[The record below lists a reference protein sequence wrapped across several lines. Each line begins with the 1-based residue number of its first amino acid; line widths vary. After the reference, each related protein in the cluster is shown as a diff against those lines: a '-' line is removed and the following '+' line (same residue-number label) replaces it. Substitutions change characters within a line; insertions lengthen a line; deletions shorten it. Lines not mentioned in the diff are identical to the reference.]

1 MNLKNL
7 LLLLGMDFQV
17 SPREVCT
24 QPLKVGG
31 GVGDQKEIVS
41 FQRKVFT
48 LARVTVSRT
57 SFVLSKE
64 VKVNFFFV

>member
-31 GVGDQKEIVS
+31 GVGDQKEILS
-41 FQRKVFT
+41 LQRKVFT
-48 LARVTVSRT
+48 PRRVSLFHAQVS
-57 SFVLSKE
+57 SYQK
-64 VKVNFFFV
+64 K